1 MTRIILV
8 RHGQTEWNSTERF
21 RGHAD
26 VPLDKIGLAQAEA
39 TGKYVA
45 RLCHP
50 VAIYAAPLS
59 RTIKTAEAIAR
70 QFNLPVESES
80 GLIDVDCGQW
90 QGLTPDEVRQRW
102 PREFEQW
109 LNLPGRFG
117 FPGGES
123 LEDARLRAMQ
133 TLNAL
138 LNRHTGQ
145 DIVLVSHTALNRLI
159 LLSALGLGCDQ
170 FWNLRQDTCAVN
182 VLETRLEGFVVVSL
196 NNTAHLLAG
205 MFDKSI
211 NDKAQTV

>member
-21 RGHAD
+21 RCHAD
-26 VPLDKIGLAQAEA
+26 VPLDSVGLAQAEA

-50 VAIYAAPLS
+50 EAVYAAPLS
-59 RTIKTAEAIAR
+59 RTGKTAEAISQ
-70 QFNLPVESES
+70 QFNLPVESEP
-80 GLIDVDCGQW
+80 GLIDVDCGHW
-90 QGLTPDEVRQRW
+90 QGLTPDEVSQRW

-109 LNLPGRFG
+109 LNSPGRFG

-123 LEDARLRAMQ
+123 LEEARLRAMR

-138 LNRHTGQ
+138 LGRHAGQ

-159 LLSALGLGCDQ
+159 LLSALGLGCEQ

-182 VLETRLEGFVVVSL
+182 ILETRLDSFIVVSL
-196 NNTAHLLAG
+196 CRCALPAC
-205 MFDKSI
+205 
-211 NDKAQTV
+211 Q

>member
-8 RHGQTEWNSTERF
+8 RHGQTEWNTSERF

-26 VPLDKIGLAQAEA
+26 VPLDSVGLAQADA

-45 RLCHP
+45 RLCNP
-50 VAIYAAPLS
+50 AAVYAAPLS
-59 RTIKTAEAIAR
+59 RTLKTAEPVAR
-70 QFNLPVESES
+70 LFNLPVEIEP

-90 QGLTPDEVRQRW
+90 QGLTPVEVRQRW
-102 PREFEQW
+102 PGEFEQW
-109 LNLPGRFG
+109 LNLPEMFG

-123 LEDARLRAMQ
+123 LEEARLRAIR
-133 TLNAL
+133 TVKAL
-138 LNRHTGQ
+138 ANRHPSQ

-159 LLSALGLGCDQ
+159 LLSALGLGCDR

-182 VLETRLEGFVVVSL
+182 VLETRLNGFVVVSL

-205 MFDKSI
+205 MFDKSST
-211 NDKAQTV
+211 DKAQTV